1 MTTVSQPRVDE
12 PENSIIIPV
21 LNEEAGI
28 RETIDRIPP
37 AVTAT
42 SEILVLDGMSDDAT
56 VVEAEA
62 AGAEVFL
69 VDRLGKGY
77 AMQIGAEVARGR
89 NLVFLDGDGS
99 YPSEDIP
106 RFLAAVE
113 AGVLVIGNAVPF
125 LKRQKSWYEKWKLLY
140 PSFRL
145 TQYVFSRY
153 GIRLQDPLNGM
164 RAITRKDYLQ
174 LELASRGFAIETE
187 MDIKALAHGLHVVEV
202 PIQIAPRKGESKF
215 LFNFKSHMKILHLL
229 RSNTFNG
236 TQPLPPTPRGRY
248 TKASFE

>member
-1 MTTVSQPRVDE
+1 VTTVQQPRVDE

-37 AVTAT
+37 AVKAT
-42 SEILVLDGMSDDAT
+42 SEILVIDGLSDDET
-56 VVEAEA
+56 VVEAEK

-69 VDRLGKGY
+69 VERLGKGY
-77 AMQIGAEVARGR
+77 AMQIGAELAEGA

-106 RFLAAVE
+106 RFLTEVQ
-113 AGVLVIGNAVPF
+113 AGVLVVGNVVPF
-125 LKRQKSWYEKWKLLY
+125 IKSQKTVSEKLKLLY

-145 TQYVFSRY
+145 TQLVFSRY
-153 GIRLQDPLNGM
+153 GIHLEDPLNGM
-164 RAITRKDYLQ
+164 RAITKTDFHRLK
-174 LELASRGFAIETE
+174 LASRGFAIETE
-187 MDIKALAHGLHVVEV
+187 MDIKALALGLNVVEV

-215 LFNFKSHMKILHLL
+215 LFNFRSHLKILHLL
-229 RSNTFNG
+229 QSNNNHKT
-236 TQPLPPTPRGRY
+236 
-248 TKASFE
+248 